1 MNVKKIIIVISISI
15 SSILNIYAQSTNIVG
30 ETVVGI
36 IGESAFVSTDPGGF
50 ESVTISD
57 SSLTGGN
64 AQSIAT
70 ASPLEQILTVGDG
83 YSDQGLATTIDISN
97 SIFQG
102 GNGSTGT
109 NSQGSA
115 KSFGGNGVNIE
126 RGDLSFSGD
135 FSPSTITINSGTF
148 TGAAQDKYLSFLRQL
163 LPYMNKHI

>member
-50 ESVTISD
+50 ETVTISD

-83 YSDQGLATTIDISN
+83 
-97 SIFQG
+97 
-102 GNGSTGT
+102 
-109 NSQGSA
+109 
-115 KSFGGNGVNIE
+115 
-126 RGDLSFSGD
+126 
-135 FSPSTITINSGTF
+135 
-148 TGAAQDKYLSFLRQL
+148 
-163 LPYMNKHI
+163 